1 MKKVI
6 SVLCLLAVLATG
18 ALAQEQHQQRGRQ
31 GRDGE
36 GWRERVRAEK
46 VAFLT
51 EQIDL
56 TESEA
61 QVFWPIYNQLQKEQ
75 REVFEAV
82 RKAYEAMEKGVNEGK
97 TGKEMEKLVE
107 AYVNAKDKNEGI
119 ETKYLNKLMKALPA
133 EKVARYYV
141 AEEKFRHQQIG
152 RLGNGNFPNFKMSEE
167 QKQQWK
173 ERSEQFKEQFK
184 EQSEQ
189 LKEQFRGRGNRQQQ
203 KADGTSTQKENI

>member
-6 SVLCLLAVLATG
+6 SVLCLFAVLATG
-18 ALAQEQHQQRGRQ
+18 ALAQEQQQQRGRQ

-75 REVFEAV
+75 RETFEAV

-107 AYVNAKDKNEGI
+107 AYVDAKDKNEGI

-173 ERSEQFKEQFK
+173 ERGEQFKEQLR
-184 EQSEQ
+184 S
-189 LKEQFRGRGNRQQQ
+189 RGNRQQQ
-203 KADGTSTQKENI
+203 KPEGGAAPQKESI

>member
-18 ALAQEQHQQRGRQ
+18 ALAQEQQQRGQHDRS
-31 GRDGE
+31 GN

-51 EQIDL
+51 EQVDL

-61 QVFWPIYNQLQKEQ
+61 QVFWPIYNQIQKEQ
-75 REVFEAV
+75 REAFEAV
-82 RKAYEAMEKGVNEGK
+82 RKAYEAMEKGLQEGK
-97 TGKEMEKLVE
+97 TGKEMEKLVN
-107 AYVNAKDKNEGI
+107 AYVDAKDKNEGI

-152 RLGNGNFPNFKMSEE
+152 RLGNGNFPNLKMSEE

-173 ERSEQFKEQFK
+173 ERGEQFKEQLR
-184 EQSEQ
+184 S
-189 LKEQFRGRGNRQQQ
+189 RGNRQQQ
-203 KADGTSTQKENI
+203 KNEGGAAPQKESI

>member
-1 MKKVI
+1 MKKVF
-6 SVLCLLAVLATG
+6 SVLCALVVLSTG
-18 ALAQEQHQQRGRQ
+18 AFAQGPQGPQGPRRG
-31 GRDGE
+31 GDN

-51 EQIDL
+51 EEIDL

-61 QVFWPIYNQLQKEQ
+61 QVFWPIYNEIQKDSFE
-75 REVFEAV
+75 EVK
-82 RKAYEAMEKGVNEGK
+82 KAYDAMVKGVEEKKGS
-97 TGKEMEKLVE
+97 KEMEKLVK
-107 AYVNAKDKNEGI
+107 AYIDAKEKNEGI

-152 RLGNGNFPNFKMSEE
+152 RLGNGNFPNLRMSEE

-173 ERSEQFKEQFK
+173 ERGEQMR
-184 EQSEQ
+184 
-189 LKEQFRGRGNRQQQ
+189 EQFRNWTGQGQ
-203 KADGTSTQKENI
+203 KKDND

>member
-6 SVLCLLAVLATG
+6 SVLCLFAVLATG
-18 ALAQEQHQQRGRQ
+18 ALAQEQQQQRGRQ

-75 REVFEAV
+75 RETFEAV

-107 AYVNAKDKNEGI
+107 AYVDAKDKNEGI

-173 ERSEQFKEQFK
+173 ERGEQFKEQLR
-184 EQSEQ
+184 S
-189 LKEQFRGRGNRQQQ
+189 RGNRQQQ
-203 KADGTSTQKENI
+203 KNEGGAAPQKESI